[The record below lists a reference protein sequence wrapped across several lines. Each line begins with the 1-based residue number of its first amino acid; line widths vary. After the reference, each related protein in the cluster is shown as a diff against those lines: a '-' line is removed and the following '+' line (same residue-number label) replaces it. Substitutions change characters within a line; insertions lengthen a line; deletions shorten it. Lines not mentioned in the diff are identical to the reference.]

1 MATIEDFE
9 SKQAHKPLAEYTLE
23 EMITEGESDEKDK
36 AEKPEQKSINCMPHY
51 LIAIINEL
59 CRQHQKLGIGEAQRL
74 TAKLGQAV
82 IQDRFGKL
90 IEQIADRRSVIFQK
104 TDPVLLHKSFNTNK
118 FQFKETIGA
127 NYKKCSLRVWLISAI
142 SDRIAEPLNIS
153 FSTAVLLVLLAG
165 ISRSELW
172 IPRGW
177 VKVAN
182 KELDNFQHYLEDQ
195 LKTLGELLKE

>member
-9 SKQAHKPLAEYTLE
+9 LKQAHKPLAEYTLE
-23 EMITEGESDEKDK
+23 QMITEGESDEKDK

-104 TDPVLLHKSFNTNK
+104 TTRCCSIKASIPTNSSS
-118 FQFKETIGA
+118 
-127 NYKKCSLRVWLISAI
+127 KK
-142 SDRIAEPLNIS
+142 PLVPIIKN
-153 FSTAVLLVLLAG
+153 V
-165 ISRSELW
+165 
-172 IPRGW
+172 
-177 VKVAN
+177 
-182 KELDNFQHYLEDQ
+182 H
-195 LKTLGELLKE
+195 